1 MPVETTPSTEA
12 PSSSTI
18 EPSWL
23 EAEILAESQ
32 KKFVN
37 TGRKPVEYFAIPS
50 DEYESTTPPE
60 IHQRSTQDDALLILV
75 IVIPFMVGRYG

>member
-12 PSSSTI
+12 PRSSTI
-18 EPSWL
+18 KPSWL

-60 IHQRSTQDDALLILV
+60 IHQRSAQDDALLILV
-75 IVIPFMVGRYG
+75 IVIPFMEGGYG